1 MFDFFINQYLQHNLR
16 HEIKELYTAVAVKDF
31 AFSMIAIFEP
41 VYLYKMYGSLSIV
54 FLYYAISSTIY
65 FFLIPLGAK
74 AAAKHGFEHCIF
86 YSIPFAILYFLTLS
100 QVPNHWWFI
109 FFALIFSVGYKL
121 LFWPS
126 YHTDF
131 AHYSK
136 DGYKGREL
144 STLSFISTMASI
156 IGPVMGGIILTKFGF
171 EVLFVIVSIVS
182 LISVV
187 PLFTTREKFIPH
199 NFSYKKAFR
208 RFLNPYNRYKRNDS
222 LAYFGYGE
230 EMISAIGWSIFIFL
244 VVKEF
249 YIMGII
255 ASIVA
260 VSIAVMA
267 LYVGKLADTLTNK
280 NKNELLA
287 SSAILL
293 SISWFLRPFAANWLG
308 VLLVDILSKCPK
320 TGITYPLHT
329 FVYSGGGDSHK
340 GFLKYIVFYEMSL
353 NVSKA
358 LAMWIIFAISLV
370 LSGFNFWFVIF
381 SLGGFWSLLYLFK
394 SSKS

>member
-16 HEIKELYTAVAVKDF
+16 REIKELYTAVAVKDF

-41 VYLYKMYGSLSIV
+41 VYLYKLYGSLSIV

-65 FFLIPLGAK
+65 FFLIPLGAR

-100 QVPNHWWFI
+100 QVPNYWWLI
-109 FFALIFSVGYKL
+109 FFALIFSVGYKS

-144 STLSFISTMASI
+144 GTLSFISTMAAI
-156 IGPVMGGIILTKFGF
+156 VGPVMGGIILTKFGF

-187 PLFTTREKFIPH
+187 PLFATREKFIPH

-208 RFLNPYNRYKRNDS
+208 RFLNPYSRYKRNDS

-260 VSIAVMA
+260 VSIAIMA

-280 NKNELLA
+280 NKNKLLS

-293 SISWFLRPFAANWLG
+293 SISWFLRPFATNWLG
-308 VLLVDILSKCPK
+308 VLLVDIFSKCPK

-340 GFLKYIVFYEMSL
+340 GFLKYIVFYEMSM
-353 NVSKA
+353 NISKA
-358 LAMWIIFAISLV
+358 LAMWVVFVISLF
-370 LSGFNFWFVIF
+370 LSGFSFWFAIF
-381 SLGGFWSLLYLFK
+381 SLGGFWSLLFLFK